1 MSDKNPKS
9 KPIPTRHDDDVIE
22 MVEALNE
29 TTGIS
34 KAEII
39 RRAVRFAL
47 LHAKDAGSL
56 NFLLGEPDELQ
67 KALDSVK
74 MDRGTTKY
82 EDRSSTVAPLKVAE
96 ETAEEGD

>member
-1 MSDKNPKS
+1 MSDKNQKS
-9 KPIPTRHDDDVIE
+9 KPIPTRHDDDVIA
-22 MVEALNE
+22 MVDALNE

-47 LHAKDAGSL
+47 VHAKDEGSL
-56 NFLLGEPDELQ
+56 NFLLGEPDKLQ

-74 MDRGTTKY
+74 LERQATKY
-82 EDRSSTVAPLKVAE
+82 EGRTSTVPALKVAE
-96 ETAEEGD
+96 DSGEEGD